1 MSRARTTRHYPDK
14 RTEMSILD
22 AAKIA
27 VSAHSAI
34 RAATPASLTAYIA
47 ARAQLAAAIATR

>member
-1 MSRARTTRHYPDK
+1 
-14 RTEMSILD
+14 MSILD

-27 VSAHSAI
+27 VSARSAI

-47 ARAQLAAAIATR
+47 ARAQLAAAIAAR